1 MTAVPERLKVG
12 WFPLGAAGG
21 YRNDVIDFL
30 GQDGELFQI
39 AMFAPTGVEPAAMRG
54 GPANVSWCRCWG
66 VRRGLLCGSEHL
78 PAGSRALGSPALNKR
93 ACEDRPRRM
102 VQVPN
107 PTFRPRPVSH
117 AAGII
122 PNIKGGFNSSE

>member
-39 AMFAPTGVEPAAMRG
+39 AMCAPTGVEPAAMRG

-66 VRRGLLCGSEHL
+66 YGVDYY
-78 PAGSRALGSPALNKR
+78 AALNIYR
-93 ACEDRPRRM
+93 LVHAPWAARP
-102 VQVPN
+102 
-107 PTFRPRPVSH
+107 
-117 AAGII
+117 
-122 PNIKGGFNSSE
+122 